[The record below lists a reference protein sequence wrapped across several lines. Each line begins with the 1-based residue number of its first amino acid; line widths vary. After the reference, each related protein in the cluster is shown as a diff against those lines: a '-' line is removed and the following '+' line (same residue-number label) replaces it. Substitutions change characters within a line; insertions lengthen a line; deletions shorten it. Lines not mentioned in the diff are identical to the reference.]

1 MRRGKWSLVEV
12 QTRANLYTNRGDFLK
27 NDFNA
32 YSAAS
37 RNGWLEKV
45 CAHMPPS
52 KKKRLTIEEVRER
65 ASKFDCVKTFR
76 KTDQSAYNI
85 ARKLGIIEEI
95 KASMTTRTHHHNRK
109 HTLESVTKSAKSFTT
124 RTEFAVGDRGAYNAA
139 IRYGWLDEATAHM
152 KGRKHKRH
160 TRASIAADAKQC
172 VRRTEFRMKFQSSYN
187 AAKRMGIFNEVCAHM
202 RQRKGKSPQ
211 ELYTKSEL
219 QKIASQ
225 FTTTAAFKKYENEA
239 YSYALRTSILKEISV
254 GTQPSKA

>member
-1 MRRGKWSLVEV
+1 M
-12 QTRANLYTNRGDFLK
+12 
-27 NDFNA
+27 
-32 YSAAS
+32 
-37 RNGWLEKV
+37 
-45 CAHMPPS
+45 
-52 KKKRLTIEEVRER
+52 KKSEER

-109 HTLESVTKSAKSFTT
+109 HTLESVTESAKNFTT

-139 IRYGWLDEATAHM
+139 IRYGWLDEATVHM
-152 KGRKHKRH
+152 KGRKHKKH

-172 VRRTEFRMKFQSSYN
+172 VRRTEFRIKFQSSYN

-202 RQRKGKSPQ
+202 RERKGKSPT
-211 ELYTKSEL
+211 ELYTKTGAK
-219 QKIASQ
+219 KIAAQ

-239 YSYALRTSILKEISV
+239 YSYAVRTSILKEIVV
-254 GTQPSKA
+254 GIHPSKG